1 MANFGYDPTGTGRYG
16 VGTLYN
22 GVSGVNV
29 LADGTKY
36 YGDINTLVNGKL
48 PVASTPESPN
58 SGNGQSQSLNL
69 RKLPISISVPGNI
82 ITEGPAGSE
91 LLIVEELFDD
101 LSLFELMD
109 LGRSEAVLGLNIT
122 YQPIKN
128 LSDIYFTYDP
138 KRILALSG
146 IFTESS
152 SALDIGQY
160 TADVVDGSVYLDSAT
175 GDLIIAVDNVKD
187 GFVVQ
192 IEMLSGGEIQD
203 LGVEIQDS

>member
-36 YGDINTLVNGKL
+36 YGDVKNIVSKVNATAEVPK
-48 PVASTPESPN
+48 T
-58 SGNGQSQSLNL
+58 QSSNL
-69 RKLPISISVPGNI
+69 RKLPIAISVPGNI
-82 ITEGPAGSE
+82 ITEELAGSE
-91 LLIVEELFDD
+91 SLLVEELFED

-128 LSDIYFTYDP
+128 LSDIYFTYSP
-138 KRILALSG
+138 KRILSLSG
-146 IFTESS
+146 SSLDGESS
-152 SALDIGQY
+152 YGLELGEY
-160 TADVVDGSVYLDSAT
+160 WVDGAAYLDTAT
-175 GDLIIAVDNVKD
+175 GDLIVAVDNMRD
-187 GFVVQ
+187 GFAVQ
-192 IEMLSGGEIQD
+192 VEILSDGEIQD
-203 LGVEIQDS
+203 S

>member
-36 YGDINTLVNGKL
+36 YGDVNTLVNGKL
-48 PVASTPESPN
+48 PVASTPEVAK
-58 SGNGQSQSLNL
+58 GTTQSQNL
-69 RKLPISISVPGNI
+69 RKLPIAISVPGNI
-82 ITEGPAGSE
+82 ITEELAGSE
-91 LLIVEELFDD
+91 SLLVEELFED

-128 LSDIYFTYDP
+128 LSDIYFTYSP

-146 IFTESS
+146 TSIEVS

-160 TADVVDGSVYLDSAT
+160 SVDGAVYLDSAT
-175 GDLIIAVDNVKD
+175 GDLIVAVDNVKD

-192 IEMLSGGEIQD
+192 VEMLSGGEIQD

>member
-16 VGTLYN
+16 VGILYN

-36 YGDINTLVNGKL
+36 YGDVKTLVNGKL
-48 PVASTPESPN
+48 PVASTPDVAKDTT
-58 SGNGQSQSLNL
+58 QSQN
-69 RKLPISISVPGNI
+69 RRNLPIAISVPGNI
-82 ITEGPAGSE
+82 ITEELAGSE
-91 LLIVEELFDD
+91 SLLVEELFED

-109 LGRSEAVLGLNIT
+109 LGRSETVLGLNIT

-128 LSDIYFTYDP
+128 LSDIYFTYSP

-146 IFTESS
+146 TFVDSS

-160 TADVVDGSVYLDSAT
+160 SVDGAVYLDSAT
-175 GDLIIAVDNVKD
+175 GDLIVAVDNVKD

-192 IEMLSGGEIQD
+192 VEMLSGGEIQD

>member
-36 YGDINTLVNGKL
+36 YGDVKNIISKVNATAEVPK
-48 PVASTPESPN
+48 T
-58 SGNGQSQSLNL
+58 QSSNL
-69 RKLPISISVPGNI
+69 RKLPIAISVPGNI
-82 ITEGPAGSE
+82 ITEELAGSE
-91 LLIVEELFDD
+91 SLLVEELFED

-128 LSDIYFTYDP
+128 LSDIYFTYSP
-138 KRILALSG
+138 KRILSLYGSSLDG
-146 IFTESS
+146 ESS
-152 SALDIGQY
+152 YGLELGEY
-160 TADVVDGSVYLDSAT
+160 WVDGAAYLDTAT
-175 GDLIIAVDNVKD
+175 GDLIVAVDNMRD
-187 GFVVQ
+187 GFAVQ
-192 IEMLSGGEIQD
+192 VEILSGGEIQD
-203 LGVEIQDS
+203 S

>member
-36 YGDINTLVNGKL
+36 YGDTNNLVNGKL
-48 PVASTPESPN
+48 PVAATPEVVKVTS
-58 SGNGQSQSLNL
+58 QSQN
-69 RKLPISISVPGNI
+69 RRNLPIAISVPGNI
-82 ITEGPAGSE
+82 ITEELAGSE
-91 LLIVEELFDD
+91 SLLVEELFED

-109 LGRSEAVLGLNIT
+109 LGRSETVLGLNIT

-128 LSDIYFTYDP
+128 LSDIYFTYSP

-146 IFTESS
+146 TFVDSS

-160 TADVVDGSVYLDSAT
+160 SVDGAVYLDSAT
-175 GDLIIAVDNVKD
+175 GDLIVAVDNVKD

-192 IEMLSGGEIQD
+192 VEMLSGGEIQD

>member
-16 VGTLYN
+16 VGRLYN

-36 YGDINTLVNGKL
+36 YGDIKNLVNGKL
-48 PVASTPESPN
+48 PVAATPEVAK
-58 SGNGQSQSLNL
+58 GTTQSQN
-69 RKLPISISVPGNI
+69 RRNLPIAISVPGNI
-82 ITEGPAGSE
+82 ITEELAGSE
-91 LLIVEELFDD
+91 SLLVEELFED

-128 LSDIYFTYDP
+128 LSDIYFTYSP

-146 IFTESS
+146 TFEDSS

-160 TADVVDGSVYLDSAT
+160 SVDGAVYLDSAT
-175 GDLIIAVDNVKD
+175 GDLIVAVDNVKD
-187 GFVVQ
+187 GFTVQ
-192 IEMLSGGEIQD
+192 VEMLSGGEIQD
-203 LGVEIQDS
+203 S

>member
-36 YGDINTLVNGKL
+36 YGDINNLVNGKL
-48 PVASTPESPN
+48 PVTASPN
-58 SGNGQSQSLNL
+58 IPKDTSQSKNL
-69 RKLPISISVPGNI
+69 RKLPIAISVPGNI
-82 ITEGPAGSE
+82 ITEELAGSE
-91 LLIVEELFDD
+91 SLLVEELFED

-128 LSDIYFTYDP
+128 LSDIYFTYSP
-138 KRILALSG
+138 KRILASSG
-146 IFTESS
+146 TSGEIS

-160 TADVVDGSVYLDSAT
+160 SVDGAVYLDSAT
-175 GDLIIAVDNVKD
+175 GDLIVAVDNVKD

-192 IEMLSGGEIQD
+192 VEILSAGEIQD
-203 LGVEIQDS
+203 S

>member
-36 YGDINTLVNGKL
+36 YGDVKNIISKVNATAEVPK
-48 PVASTPESPN
+48 T
-58 SGNGQSQSLNL
+58 QSSNL
-69 RKLPISISVPGNI
+69 RKLPIAISVPGNI
-82 ITEGPAGSE
+82 ITEELAGSE
-91 LLIVEELFDD
+91 SLLVEELFED

-128 LSDIYFTYDP
+128 LSDIYFTYSP
-138 KRILALSG
+138 KRILSLSG
-146 IFTESS
+146 SSLDGESS
-152 SALDIGQY
+152 YGLELGEY
-160 TADVVDGSVYLDSAT
+160 WVDGAAYLDTAT
-175 GDLIIAVDNVKD
+175 GDLIVAVDNMRD
-187 GFVVQ
+187 GFAVQ
-192 IEMLSGGEIQD
+192 VEILSGGEIQD
-203 LGVEIQDS
+203 S